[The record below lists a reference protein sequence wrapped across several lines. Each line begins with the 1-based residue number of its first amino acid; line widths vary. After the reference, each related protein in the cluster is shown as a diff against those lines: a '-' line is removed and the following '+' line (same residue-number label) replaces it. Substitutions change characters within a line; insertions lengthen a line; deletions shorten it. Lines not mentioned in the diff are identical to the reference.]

1 MLNPDIKL
9 AVEKIDNKKTAY
21 QKFYNY
27 YDGLHTWNYSS
38 KKFKDKYA
46 QRLQTLRE
54 NLCKTVVKAPA
65 SRLEVIGFQ
74 AETQEITDV
83 AWKIWKRGNL
93 PLNAAKS
100 HREAFKTGD
109 SYAIVWADDMNR
121 ACVFPQL
128 AANMTV
134 WKNET
139 GKITKAAKL
148 WMENKFYY
156 LTLYY
161 PDRIEKYISKTE
173 NSTTDFVQRKVM
185 GEIFPLSNTL
195 NRVPVFHFTNDNELA
210 DFGTSLLMDVIP
222 LNDALNKSLAD
233 IFVGQEYNSM
243 RQRHIAGLRAEI
255 DDETGKKI
263 NPFAPDDSV
272 WIAEDETVNFGEF
285 TDADIESMLKVKQE
299 MVRDIAL
306 VSGIPPSY
314 FNLDTMDF
322 PSGEALRK
330 IEARFTSLIQEAQ
343 RSFGETW
350 SELMSF
356 ALQIERITKTDIEIE
371 TQWTDAAPVGETE
384 MLTNALLKLQLGWS
398 VEQIQR
404 DYGLSDKQIEMM
416 MAENMEM
423 QKQKTENA
431 AKFFDAGNPIIE

>member
-9 AVEKIDNKKTAY
+9 AVEKIDAKKTAY
-21 QKFYNY
+21 QKYYNY
-27 YDGLHTWNYSS
+27 YDGLHAWNYSS
-38 KKFKDKYA
+38 KKFKEKYG

-54 NLCKTVVKAPA
+54 NLCKTVIKAPS

-74 AETQEITDV
+74 AEKQEITDA
-83 AWKIWKRGNL
+83 AWMIWKRGNL
-93 PLNAAKS
+93 PLNAAKA

-109 SYAIVWADDMNR
+109 SYAIVWADALGK

-139 GKITKAAKL
+139 GIITKAAKL

-173 NSTTDFVQRKVM
+173 NSTTDFVERQVD
-185 GEIFPLSNTL
+185 GETFPLPNTL

-222 LNDALNKSLAD
+222 LNDGLNKSLAD

-243 RQRHIAGLRAEI
+243 RQRYIAGLRAEI
-255 DDETGKKI
+255 DEETGKKI

-322 PSGEALRK
+322 PSGAALRK

-356 ALQIERITKTDIEIE
+356 ALQIEGETKTDIEIE
-371 TQWTDAAPVGETE
+371 VQWTDAAPVGETE
-384 MLTNALLKLQLGWS
+384 MLSNAILKLQLGWS

-416 MAENMEM
+416 LAENMEM

-431 AKFFDAGNPIIE
+431 AKFFDAGNPI